1 MTQVKIR
8 FPDAME
14 TSLITLCGIA
24 VDARTEPTIL
34 GDRTA
39 TEAFEAAPRGSKP
52 ASRMT
57 QLVPPVPDMSR
68 YVRYEIVGT

>member
-1 MTQVKIR
+1 M
-8 FPDAME
+8 A
-14 TSLITLCGIA
+14 A
-24 VDARTEPTIL
+24 
-34 GDRTA
+34 
-39 TEAFEAAPRGSKP
+39 EAFEAAPCGSKL